1 MIDTYT
7 TPDKRK
13 ADAQERPVISVVG
26 PVFNEE
32 ALIAEFCARVAEV
45 LEQHGEPFEIV
56 LVNDGSRDRSP
67 GIIRE
72 IHERD
77 PRVKVVNF
85 SRNFG
90 LQAALTAGL
99 DYTSGQAIIVMD
111 TDLQDPPDVLPRLIE
126 KWREGYDLIYA
137 QRAERAGE
145 TWFKKFTAS
154 TFYRLI
160 TRITSVEIPVD
171 TGEFRLMDRKVVD
184 ALISMREYNRF
195 MRGLSVWVGFK
206 QTGIRYDRD
215 PRKAGETKFSMKKMV
230 RLAMDGITTFSY
242 LPLQLA
248 TYFGFFVAA
257 LCLLFLIVVVVLRL
271 FNWTGVAGD
280 QAFYGQASTLV
291 AVLFFGGVQLIFLGI
306 IGEYL
311 GRIYDEVKRRPLYIV
326 DTALGF
332 GEDSERGKIRQR

>member
-1 MIDTYT
+1 MTDLNHTGV
-7 TPDKRK
+7 TP
-13 ADAQERPVISVVG
+13 QPVISIVG

-32 ALIAEFCARVAEV
+32 ALIGEFCARVAAV
-45 LEQHGEPFEIV
+45 LEQHGEPFEII

-67 GIIRE
+67 AIIRDL
-72 IHERD
+72 HTRD
-77 PRVKVVNF
+77 PRVKVINF

-99 DYTSGQAIIVMD
+99 DFTSGQAVIVMD
-111 TDLQDPPDVLPRLIE
+111 TDLQDPPEVLPMLIA
-126 KWREGYDLIYA
+126 KWREGYDLVYA
-137 QRAERAGE
+137 QRAERTGE

-154 TFYRLI
+154 AFYRLI
-160 TRITSVEIPVD
+160 AKITSVEIPVD

-184 ALISMREYNRF
+184 ALTSMREYNRF

-215 PRKAGETKFSMKKMV
+215 ERKAGETKFSLGKMV
-230 RLAMDGITTFSY
+230 RLALDGITTFSY

-248 TYFGFFVAA
+248 TYFGFFVAVTS
-257 LCLLFLIVVVVLRL
+257 LIFLLVVVVMRL
-271 FNWTGVAGD
+271 TNSLGPEGE
-280 QAFYGQASTLV
+280 QAFYGQASTLA
-291 AVLFFGGVQLIFLGI
+291 AVLFLGSVQLIFLGV

-326 DTALGF
+326 DSALGF
-332 GEDSERGKIRQR
+332 DGTTRTEP